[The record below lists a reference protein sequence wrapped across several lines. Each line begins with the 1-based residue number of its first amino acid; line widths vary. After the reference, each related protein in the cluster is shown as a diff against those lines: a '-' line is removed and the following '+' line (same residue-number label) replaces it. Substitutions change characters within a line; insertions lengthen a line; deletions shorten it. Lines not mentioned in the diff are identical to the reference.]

1 LRHPCAAP
9 GAKVFASFFKKK
21 RFLASDQPALTMLH
35 NTIQYAAR
43 NLSPMIEHDGI
54 LTRSFDRPG
63 SSGSEHFITVQPPA
77 ELSLDQQIDCIQQ
90 RYDMAQHR
98 LALPAGSAV
107 CRRLFVSDA
116 MNQAAMLRE
125 TFGNDSD
132 GSPVALS
139 IIQQPPLSRA
149 KVELLAYHA
158 DGGSDAAKQ
167 RLSGHDLLIERN
179 GLKHVWSTGLCAG
192 ATTGPSDAH
201 AQTRKVFGDLIGT
214 LRGLGGTLSANCL
227 RTWLYMKGVD
237 VFYGG
242 MVTAR
247 RELFA
252 DEGLSPETHFIAS
265 TGIEGACA
273 HQFDVVA
280 MDAYSI
286 IGLEPAQISYLND
299 FDRLCPT
306 ADYNVTFERGTRIA
320 YADRAHMLISGT
332 ASIDS
337 AGQVV
342 HVGDVLSQLDRTMEN
357 VDALLRAGGAG
368 LDALMHLIVYLRDP
382 SDYTAVRE
390 ALASRYPGLPAN
402 IVQGAVC
409 RPEWLIEVEGVA
421 IAANDAPGLPRF

>member
-1 LRHPCAAP
+1 
-9 GAKVFASFFKKK
+9 
-21 RFLASDQPALTMLH
+21 M
-35 NTIQYAAR
+35 N
-43 NLSPMIEHDGI
+43 EHDGI
-54 LTRSFDRPG
+54 LTHSFDRPG
-63 SSGSEHFITVQPPA
+63 SVSGGEHFITVQPPA
-77 ELSLDQQIDCIQQ
+77 ALSLEQQIDYIQN
-90 RYDMAQHR
+90 RYETAQHR
-98 LALPAGSAV
+98 LALPTGSAV
-107 CRRLFVSDA
+107 CRRLFVSDS
-116 MNQAAMLRE
+116 MNQAALLRRC
-125 TFGNDSD
+125 FGTDID

-158 DGGSDAAKQ
+158 DGRCGGEKQ
-167 RLSGHDLLIERN
+167 RLSGNDMMIERN
-179 GLKHVWSTGLCAG
+179 GLKHIWSTGLCAG
-192 ATTGPSDAH
+192 ATDGPSDAY

-214 LRGLGGTLSANCL
+214 LDGLGGTLSGNCL

-237 VFYGG
+237 VFYGD

-252 DEGLSPETHFIAS
+252 GQGLSPETHFIAS

-280 MDAYSI
+280 MDAYSV
-286 IGLEPAQISYLND
+286 IGLDPAQISYLND
-299 FDRLCPT
+299 FNRLCPT

-332 ASIDS
+332 ASIDN

-342 HVGDVLSQLDRTMEN
+342 HVGDVLRQLDRTMEN
-357 VDALLRAGGAG
+357 VEALLRSGGAG
-368 LDALMHLIVYLRDP
+368 LDALMHLTVYLRDP
-382 SDYTAVRE
+382 ADYAAINE
-390 ALASRYPGLPAN
+390 ALATRCPGLPVN

-421 IAANDAPGLPRF
+421 IAANDAPALPSF